1 MNAGPLA
8 YAHAFLDK
16 SVLASHP
23 HKHIEMLQQ
32 VYREFIGC
40 CGKALEQNDQLIKED
55 QRMYQ
60 EDMKEKYAQLRTQ
73 LAKYIGDEVC
83 WFLSWVVIFSFWNFP
98 FGFDCTTAPLEA
110 LETLSG
116 ERPL

>member
-1 MNAGPLA
+1 MCFGEIVKGLIIENVIILFFLQVNAGPLA

-83 WFLSWVVIFSFWNFP
+83 
-98 FGFDCTTAPLEA
+98 
-110 LETLSG
+110 
-116 ERPL
+116 